1 MFDWTKGTK
10 KTKEMTLVV
19 IYNPNAWAVTAT
31 EKGEILPGYDWA
43 RVWNTDQVAK
53 RAVERGLLLV
63 PSAQ

>member
-10 KTKEMTLVV
+10 KTKGMTLVV